1 MVSPGEFIPI
11 LEETGLIIPAGR
23 WILDQ
28 ALQACVQFQ
37 KVLPDFHISIN
48 LSPVQIMKSGIDD
61 EILEGIERYGLAPSQ
76 VIIELT
82 ESDLLESDQRFLQMW
97 KRLKE
102 KGVQLAL
109 DDFGSGYSNFRYLTE

>member
-1 MVSPGEFIPI
+1 
-11 LEETGLIIPAGR
+11 
-23 WILDQ
+23 
-28 ALQACVQFQ
+28 
-37 KVLPDFHISIN
+37 
-48 LSPVQIMKSGIDD
+48 MKSGIDD

-109 DDFGSGYSNFRYLTE
+109 DDFGSGYSNFRYLTEMRPGHHKN

>member
-1 MVSPGEFIPI
+1 
-11 LEETGLIIPAGR
+11 
-23 WILDQ
+23 
-28 ALQACVQFQ
+28 
-37 KVLPDFHISIN
+37 
-48 LSPVQIMKSGIDD
+48 MKSGIDD

-109 DDFGSGYSNFRYLTE
+109 DDLKRLLKFPLSDRDAAGHHKN